1 MAVVD
6 PDRIGPFRVEG
17 VLGHGGAGVVYRATD
32 TRSGRRVALKLVP
45 PELADRRRLRRLR
58 REAEVLRRI
67 DHPAIARLLGLE
79 TVDGRTLL
87 ALEHIPGEDLRTI
100 LGRGPLPARE
110 VLRVAAAL
118 AEGLAVAHAAAVVH
132 RDLKPENVI
141 LGGPLGATILDFGLA
156 KLLDPEHRDET
167 TLTVPG
173 DLPGTLGAMSPE
185 QVTGAAVDHRS
196 DLFSLGSLMY
206 EMATGRHPFRAPT
219 PPETAHRIC
228 YHEPSPMAAREGD
241 LPPPVVELVHR
252 LLAKKPRR
260 RPSSAATVA
269 AELAAVLGVAAPKL
283 PPPAPAAERGLRA
296 KARRATAWLRDLA
309 GRGR

>member
-1 MAVVD
+1 VD
-6 PDRIGPFRVEG
+6 PDRIGPFQVEE

-32 TRSGRRVALKLVP
+32 TRSGRRLALKLVP

-67 DHPAIARLLGLE
+67 DHPAIARLLGVE

-87 ALEHIPGEDLRTI
+87 ALEHIPGEDLRSR
-100 LGRGPLPARE
+100 LGRGPLPVGE
-110 VLRVAAAL
+110 LLRVAATL

-156 KLLDPEHRDET
+156 KLLDPDRGTET

-185 QVTGAAVDHRS
+185 QVTGAVVDHRS
-196 DLFSLGSLMY
+196 DLFSLGILMY
-206 EMATGRHPFRAPT
+206 EMASGRHPFRAPT
-219 PPETAHRIC
+219 PPETVHRIC
-228 YHEPSPMAAREGD
+228 YHEPPPVVAPEGG

-260 RPSSAATVA
+260 RPPSAAAVA
-269 AELAAVLGVAAPKL
+269 AELAAVLGVAAPDL
-283 PPPAPAAERGLRA
+283 PPPAPAPQRGLRA
-296 KARRATAWLRDLA
+296 RAMMAAAWLRGLPR
-309 GRGR
+309 RG